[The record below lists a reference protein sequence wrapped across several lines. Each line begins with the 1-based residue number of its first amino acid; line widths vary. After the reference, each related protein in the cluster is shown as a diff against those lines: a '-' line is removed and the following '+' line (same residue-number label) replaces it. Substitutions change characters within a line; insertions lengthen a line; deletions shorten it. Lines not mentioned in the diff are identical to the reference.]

1 MTVLNKG
8 RNRSRIVMFRLSP
21 DEYASLRSACLAA
34 NCRSISDYMRTELL
48 ELAQPGPADPAI
60 HNRFSEIEQRLMELQ
75 RLIQDISVRISTFEP
90 ACGESS
96 MAHR

>member
-1 MTVLNKG
+1 
-8 RNRSRIVMFRLSP
+8 
-21 DEYASLRSACLAA
+21 
-34 NCRSISDYMRTELL
+34 
-48 ELAQPGPADPAI
+48 
-60 HNRFSEIEQRLMELQ
+60 MELQ